1 MHRLYDLIV
10 THEDWLMNRILH
22 HARLHGYTKYTST
35 LAEAWRVSVQ
45 GLSESLMQA
54 TRGNDGPPEFG
65 PDDSF
70 ITDPIASFGIVQAKR
85 HRSRGVT
92 LSMFIGLMKYYKQS
106 YIDLVR
112 QAGFDNPFEEQCRLF
127 IERFFDRVEMGFT
140 VEWST
145 LNEDEKMKELQSSN
159 RMMTNEK
166 NKYLTLFESTPT
178 PVIFMNKDGM
188 IDNMNH
194 AAATLFRG
202 METPGKTYYGEKMTQ
217 QPLPWKINEVTAF
230 FSTDRM
236 EHAFQKALETRKGT
250 RIFQI
255 KLKRMLDVSQKFGG
269 IALIMNDITESK
281 QLEERLSAM
290 SLTDDLTGLYNRRG
304 FITLSCQQM
313 KVSDRTRKGML
324 LFFVDLDGLKWI
336 NDTLGHEEGDRALI
350 KIATLFRETFRTS
363 DIIARLGGDEY
374 AALSLDITEKNP
386 ERFTARLHSLIEA
399 QNNRENLRYRL
410 SISVGHSYYDPENP
424 CSIDELMSF
433 ADKMMYER
441 KRKKKRLLLQE
452 TSLSSS
458 NSSLQ

>member
-1 MHRLYDLIV
+1 
-10 THEDWLMNRILH
+10 
-22 HARLHGYTKYTST
+22 
-35 LAEAWRVSVQ
+35 
-45 GLSESLMQA
+45 
-54 TRGNDGPPEFG
+54 
-65 PDDSF
+65 
-70 ITDPIASFGIVQAKR
+70 
-85 HRSRGVT
+85 
-92 LSMFIGLMKYYKQS
+92 
-106 YIDLVR
+106 
-112 QAGFDNPFEEQCRLF
+112 
-127 IERFFDRVEMGFT
+127 
-140 VEWST
+140 
-145 LNEDEKMKELQSSN
+145 
-159 RMMTNEK
+159 
-166 NKYLTLFESTPT
+166 
-178 PVIFMNKDGM
+178 
-188 IDNMNH
+188 
-194 AAATLFRG
+194 
-202 METPGKTYYGEKMTQ
+202 
-217 QPLPWKINEVTAF
+217 
-230 FSTDRM
+230 M

-374 AALSLDITEKNP
+374 AALSLDISEKNP

-399 QNNRENLRYRL
+399 QNSRENLRYRL

-441 KRKKKRLLLQE
+441 KRNKKRLLLQE
-452 TSLSSS
+452 ASLSSS
-458 NSSLQ
+458 NPSLQ